1 MLDHKWIANRRNLS
15 TTSQPLSPEEHKTF
29 VGTIK
34 AFSKMNKF
42 QTGVISLLSNLTA
55 SEEDLKNL
63 KKMFQDLDKDK
74 DGKLSIEEVKM
85 GLEKL
90 MHPEEKKEGDHVP
103 EEKKEGDAVPKKVC
117 SKHPPDEYKKLVE
130 SMDRNGDGEITWDEF
145 VAASIDKI
153 ALLNKH
159 NIRAAFNVLDENGD
173 GKISREELKKWFK
186 ADENTMDP
194 DEKMWDEIMN
204 QVDEDRCGAITWTEF

>member
-1 MLDHKWIANRRNLS
+1 MLEHPWITNRRNLS
-15 TTSQPLSPEEHKTF
+15 TSSQPLSPEEQKTF

-74 DGKLSIEEVKM
+74 DGKLSTEEVKM
-85 GLEKL
+85 GLETL
-90 MHPEEKKEGDHVP
+90 MHSEEKK
-103 EEKKEGDAVPKKVC
+103 KSDAVAKKVLC

>member
-1 MLDHKWIANRRNLS
+1 MLEHPWITNRRNLS
-15 TTSQPLSPEEHKTF
+15 TTSQPLSPEEQKTF

-74 DGKLSIEEVKM
+74 DGKLSTEEVKM
-85 GLEKL
+85 GLETL
-90 MHPEEKKEGDHVP
+90 MHSEEKK
-103 EEKKEGDAVPKKVC
+103 KSDAVAKKVLC

>member
-1 MLDHKWIANRRNLS
+1 MLDHTWITNRRNLS
-15 TTSQPLSPEEHKTF
+15 TKSQPLSPEEHKTF

-74 DGKLSIEEVKM
+74 DGKLSTEEVKM
-85 GLEKL
+85 GLETL
-90 MHPEEKKEGDHVP
+90 MHPEEKK
-103 EEKKEGDAVPKKVC
+103 KSDAVAKKVLC